1 MSDPKPAGPP
11 IVQGERVYLR
21 PAERSDVATFVRWLN
36 DAETSTYLSM
46 YSPISVALEE
56 GWFDDMLARQ
66 GHETYFFVVCLLS
79 HNRPIG
85 TVSLFHI
92 DRTNGKA
99 GVGIL
104 IGEKELLGQGLGAD
118 AMNAIVDFG
127 FGMLRL
133 ERIWLDV
140 YDFNERARRMYDRI
154 GFTLEGSQRH
164 GAYRQGKYVDVPLM
178 SILRDEWAALPRK
191 KSWEISK

>member
-1 MSDPKPAGPP
+1 VTGPESAPTP
-11 IVQGERVYLR
+11 IVRGERVYLR
-21 PAERSDVATFVRWLN
+21 PAERSDIPTFVRWLN
-36 DAETSTYLSM
+36 DAETSMYLSA
-46 YSPISVALEE
+46 YSPVSTAMEE
-56 GWFDDMLARQ
+56 GWFEDMLARQ
-66 GHETYFFVVCLLS
+66 GNDGYFFVVCLLAD
-79 HNRPIG
+79 NRPIG

-92 DRTNGKA
+92 GRTNGSA

-118 AMNAIVDFG
+118 SMNAVVDFG

-154 GFTLEGSQRH
+154 GFKLEGTQRH
-164 GAYRQGKYVDVPLM
+164 GAYRHGKFVDVLLM
-178 SILRDEWAALPRK
+178 SMLRDEWAALPRK
-191 KSWEISK
+191 KSWEIS